1 MQHAFT
7 TDYNGLTRV
16 LHTKVWV
23 CIPTVSSEEH
33 GKNQELKEYEAIW
46 DTGAT
51 NSAITKQVISD
62 LDLKPTGLV
71 EVRHADGKSVT
82 ETFLVSIVLPNR
94 VMFGQVRVSKVNL
107 IADDNQKDEDK
118 PQLLIGMDII
128 GAGDFVV
135 SNYNGKTC
143 LTFRLPSMERINFV
157 PQAKMH
163 NIIEQ
168 KKNRGSF
175 KGGRRR

>member
-7 TDYNGLTRV
+7 IDYSGLARV
-16 LHTKVWV
+16 LHTRVLV
-23 CIPTVSSEEH
+23 CIPFIQGEKPEF
-33 GKNQELKEYEAIW
+33 KQYEAIW

-51 NSAITKQVISD
+51 NSAITQRVIND
-62 LDLKPTGLV
+62 LSLKPTGMA
-71 EVRHADGKSVT
+71 EVRHADGKSMT
-82 ETFLVSIVLPNR
+82 ETFLVNIVLPNK

-107 IADDNQKDEDK
+107 IPDDSQKEEDR

-135 SNYNGKTC
+135 TNYNKKTC
-143 LTFRLPSMERINFV
+143 LTFRLPSIERINFV
-157 PQAKMH
+157 PQAQMH

-168 KKNRGSF
+168 KKHNRPF